1 MDPITAIG
9 LVASVFQ
16 IVANCGRTLQS
27 LTHLKA
33 RYKFAGATLD
43 ALASEVE
50 QVKDNLSHL
59 KEIFEDKDHSFS
71 AILHSKPELKDTV
84 AKTLRGCEGVFKLL
98 SADLQKISASS
109 AESRQKLDFIRMT
122 SFIKNEKIFDDRL
135 TQIRGHQAA
144 LTNLCQLLSM

>member
-16 IVANCGRTLQS
+16 IVGNCGRTLQS
-27 LTHLKA
+27 LVHLKA
-33 RYKFAGATLD
+33 RYKYAGATLD
-43 ALASEVE
+43 ALTAEVE
-50 QVKDNLSHL
+50 QVQQNLSHL
-59 KEIFEDKDHSFS
+59 KEIFKDTDHSFS
-71 AILHSKPELKDTV
+71 AILRTKPELQDTV
-84 AKTLRGCEGVFKLL
+84 ARTLRGCEGVFKLL

-109 AESRQKLDFIRMT
+109 AETLQKLDFMRMT

-144 LTNLCQLLSM
+144 LNNLCQLLSM